1 MSEEILKK
9 ALDNDKNESILS
21 MDTNKIIQSKKEIL
35 EQLNLPKNMS
45 KQIQTK
51 LLNYRYIDH
60 LKDLHFGSYIRWI
73 SLKNPEKIILTNG
86 GILCDIKEL
95 NNNIIIICKNNMNR
109 YFQLK
114 MNECIIFQ
122 KISDQESLLL
132 KVIDY
137 LHE

>member
-35 EQLNLPKNMS
+35 EQLNLPKNIT

-51 LLNYRYIDH
+51 LSNYRFIDH

-86 GILCDIKEL
+86 GILCDIKEF
-95 NNNIIIICKNNMNR
+95 NNNIIITCKNYMNR
-109 YFQLK
+109 FFQLK

-122 KISDQESLLL
+122 KLSDQESLLL

>member
-21 MDTNKIIQSKKEIL
+21 MDTNKIIQLKKEIL
-35 EQLNLPKNMS
+35 EQLNLPKNKN

-51 LLNYRYIDH
+51 LLNYRFIDH

-95 NNNIIIICKNNMNR
+95 NNDIIITCKNYMNR
-109 YFQLK
+109 FFQLK

-132 KVIDY
+132 KVMDY